1 MSPVD
6 PGIGGSISGAA
17 EDVEAKVHVDHSDD
31 AAAWQRQEEAEEAE
45 EADFLAPSKW
55 WFASTACPLLAGTF
69 GPVASGF
76 SICALSW
83 CWRVS
88 LPPGVPEEHG
98 VYIEDPAWLIALNAV
113 SLVFAVLGNATLLLN
128 MTQRMPFHVA
138 QPMTI
143 TGFLLAGV
151 LLIADVAAVNASST
165 YWLRGDDAPGAHHA
179 LTSAY
184 YYALWAAVFYML
196 IGFLMCFTVYGA
208 NKGYYEKDFHLTPP
222 QRTLMIQTMY
232 FVAYLLLGALVFS
245 HVEDWE
251 YLNAVYWADVTVL
264 TVGLGDFSPRSRI
277 GKGLLFPFALGG
289 VLTVGLVV
297 GSIRSLV
304 LERGREKM
312 SARITEKRRS
322 DAIHDVDERKQT
334 IKISWLAAADFS
346 TNPSLSP
353 AQRRE
358 EEFNVMRKV
367 QRTAERERRWFSL
380 LTSIT
385 VALSLWLS
393 GAAVFMVTERAQQWT
408 YFDSV
413 YFTFV
418 CLLTIGYGDYSPHSN
433 AGRAFFVMW
442 SLMAVPS
449 LTILISN
456 MGDTFVRWFS
466 DATLWLGSITVL
478 PTEKGFE
485 ASTRT
490 ILRRVSAYIQ
500 QACSHFTLPGFFGGT
515 PNMKHEERMSS
526 EEHERQVMDCLAER
540 LTSHIER
547 EERDEARQADREG
560 DELERDTRF
569 YHYVL
574 ARECRN
580 LQKDLGNIPNK
591 QYTWQEWE
599 YFLKLIGNE
608 DDSSNHPGPKPPVIM
623 VPDNLRTLPS
633 TGSDATM
640 TDAGPAP
647 ERVGS
652 GDLNVQ
658 EIDLR
663 KQDAGPTVESAQ
675 NDGVV
680 GRLTEVGEWKKKHEA
695 NKRLRPHPDR
705 EHGRGRHLTT
715 MDVQNWSWLSSKSPL
730 MCSRSETEWILE
742 HLSAALVRELN
753 RQRKGYRQKPP
764 ISMSE
769 IRRRSGQRQDQ
780 GQCQDRA
787 GGRKQVKQDDDLE
800 KAAKSAA

>member
-1 MSPVD
+1 MSTID
-6 PGIGGSISGAA
+6 PGIGERMSKAA
-17 EDVEAKVHVDHSDD
+17 EDIEANVHNSED
-31 AAAWQRQEEAEEAE
+31 AALQRQEEAEEE
-45 EADFLAPSKW
+45 DFLEPSKW

-76 SICALSW
+76 SICALAW
-83 CWRVS
+83 CWRVF
-88 LPPGVPEEHG
+88 LPPGVPDEHG
-98 VYIEDPAWLIALNAV
+98 IYIKDPSWLIALNAV
-113 SLVFAVLGNATLLLN
+113 SLFFAVLGNATLLFN
-128 MTQRMPFHVA
+128 MTQRMPFHIA
-138 QPMTI
+138 QPITI
-143 TGFLLAGV
+143 TGFFLAGI

-165 YWLRGDDAPGAHHA
+165 YWLTGNNAPGSHHA

-208 NKGYYEKDFHLTPP
+208 NKGYYDKDFRLTPP

-264 TVGLGDFSPRSRI
+264 TVGLGDFSPKTRI
-277 GKGLLFPFALGG
+277 GRGLLFPFALGG

-322 DAIHDVDERKQT
+322 DAIHNVDERKQT

-367 QRTAERERRWFSL
+367 QKIAERERRWFSL
-380 LTSIT
+380 LTSII
-385 VALSLWLS
+385 VALSLWLV
-393 GAAVFMVTERAQQWT
+393 GAAIFMVTERAQQWT

-418 CLLTIGYGDYSPHSN
+418 CLLTIGYGDYSPDSN
-433 AGRAFFVMW
+433 AGRAFFVVW

-456 MGDTFVRWFS
+456 MGDTFVQWFS
-466 DATLWLGSITVL
+466 DATLWLGSVTVL
-478 PTEKGFE
+478 PTEKGVE

-490 ILRRVSAYIQ
+490 ILRRLSAYMQ
-500 QACSHFTLPGFFGGT
+500 QAFQHFTLPGISGHT
-515 PNMKHEERMSS
+515 PKMKHEKRISS
-526 EEHERQVMDCLAER
+526 EEHERQVMDRLAER
-540 LTSHIER
+540 LTSHIEQ
-547 EERDEARQADREG
+547 EEPDEARQAEKEG
-560 DELERDTRF
+560 DELQRDIHF

-580 LQKDLGNIPNK
+580 LQKDLGNSPNK
-591 QYTWQEWE
+591 QYNWQEWE

-608 DDSSNHPGPKPPVIM
+608 DGSSDHPGQKQPVLM
-623 VPDNLRTLPS
+623 VMGDIRTLPS

-640 TDAGPAP
+640 TNTGRAP

-652 GDLNVQ
+652 VNLAVQ
-658 EIDLR
+658 EADGG
-663 KQDAGPTVESAQ
+663 KQDAGPAVDSAQ
-675 NDGVV
+675 SDGVV

-742 HLSAALVRELN
+742 RLSAALERELS
-753 RQRKGYRQKPP
+753 RQRKGYRTKPP

-769 IRRRSGQRQDQ
+769 ARRKAVQRNNQGQVQDQ
-780 GQCQDRA
+780 GCS
-787 GGRKQVKQDDDLE
+787 RKQVKEEDNLE
-800 KAAKSAA
+800 KAAKGAA